1 MKKWK
6 RITAI
11 GLAAAMVFGMT
22 ACGNS
27 SGTSA
32 PAEESSAPAEES
44 AEAEESTAAE
54 ENTSA
59 QGGAEDQAG
68 GEETGGAGSE
78 GGIVYEG
85 PDSPV
90 TLTFWN
96 GFTGTDGEVLV
107 DIVNTYNETNG
118 KNITIEMDIMPWDT
132 FYEKLPPAIAT
143 ETAPD
148 FVLMPTSRLRVYGD
162 QSLASMAD
170 YFDYAGSNFE
180 DYQEGVL
187 DSFKLD
193 GEYYSV
199 PMQIVSHYLFWDKD
213 LFESA
218 GLDPETPPATME
230 ELAEMAK
237 KLTDKSKNQYGFAMD
252 FEGTNLLYQYMMFA
266 FGDAFFDE
274 ETATATIDTEDNLKA
289 MTFAQDLWNA
299 GVSPADIDD
308 TVLCSGQVGMF
319 INGSWMIN
327 GLRNAGR
334 NFGVAAVPPAEGEE
348 AKALCVPVGFEIP
361 ITTSEENKL
370 AAYDFIRYWNTT
382 EVCKKWTQMNG
393 VPPYLISV
401 AEDEE
406 IKGDPVVQALVPSL
420 SYAYPQ
426 FQKITTGATI
436 TADYMR
442 PMAGEIQNGAD
453 VKTTL
458 EKYQEMVDKFL
469 EENK

>member
-1 MKKWK
+1 MKRWK
-6 RITAI
+6 KFAAL
-11 GLAAAMVFGMT
+11 GLTAAMVLGMT

-27 SGTSA
+27 SG
-32 PAEESSAPAEES
+32 SSGQSSEPAEES
-44 AEAEESTAAE
+44 APKTEESAP
-54 ENTSA
+54 A
-59 QGGAEDQAG
+59 QSSTGG
-68 GEETGGAGSE
+68 GETKEAAGE
-78 GGIVYEG
+78 AQDEPVQGGIVYEG

-118 KNITIEMDIMPWDT
+118 KNITIEMDIMPWAT

-143 ETAPD
+143 KTAPD
-148 FVLMPTSRLRVYGD
+148 FVLMPTSRLRMYGN

-170 YFDYAGSNFE
+170 YFDYEGSNFG

-187 DSFKLD
+187 DSFMLD

-199 PMQIVSHYLFWDKD
+199 PMQIISHYLFWDKD
-213 LFESA
+213 LFEA
-218 GLDPETPPATME
+218 NGLDPETPPATMQE
-230 ELAEMAK
+230 VAEMAE

-266 FGDAFFDE
+266 FGDGFFDE
-274 ETATATIDTEDNLKA
+274 ENVAITLDTEDNLKA
-289 MTFAQDLWNA
+289 MTFAQDMWNA

-334 NFGVAAVPPAEGEE
+334 NFGVTAVPAAEGEE

-370 AAYDFIRYWNTT
+370 AAYDFIRYWNST
-382 EVCKKWTQMNG
+382 EVCKKWTQKNG

-406 IKGDPVVQALVPSL
+406 IKNDPVVQALVPSL

-426 FQKITTGATI
+426 YQKITVGATI
-436 TADYMR
+436 TDDYMR

-453 VKTTL
+453 VKATL
-458 EKYQEMVDKFL
+458 EKYQEMAAKFL

>member
-6 RITAI
+6 KFVAFGLTAAI
-11 GLAAAMVFGMT
+11 VLGMT
-22 ACGNS
+22 ACGNAS
-27 SGTSA
+27 DTSA
-32 PAEESSAPAEES
+32 PTEESSVPP
-44 AEAEESTAAE
+44 EESTPAE
-54 ENTSA
+54 GSTE
-59 QGGAEDQAG
+59 EQAG
-68 GEETGGAGSE
+68 GEVAADAGSE

-143 ETAPD
+143 KTAPD

-170 YFDYAGSNFE
+170 YFDYAGSNFD

-199 PMQIVSHYLFWDKD
+199 PMQIISHYLFWDKD
-213 LFESA
+213 LFEAA

-230 ELAEMAK
+230 EVAEIAE

-274 ETATATIDTEDNLKA
+274 ETATAMIDTEDNLKA
-289 MTFAQDLWNA
+289 MTFAQDMWNA

-334 NFGVAAVPPAEGEE
+334 NFGVTAVPAAEGEE
-348 AKALCVPVGFEIP
+348 PKALCVPVGFEIP

-370 AAYDFIRYWNTT
+370 AAYDFIRYWNST

-393 VPPYLISV
+393 VPPYLVSV

-406 IKGDPVVQALVPSL
+406 IKNDPVVQALVPTL
-420 SYAYPQ
+420 TYAYPQ

-453 VKTTL
+453 VKATL